1 MFYLHA
7 LAQFV
12 GLMEHQVGTGR
23 GGGGDGTSCDRA
35 WSWGVGRTQ
44 RPRRAVFAAGRSLT
58 EPATAYRRMQ
68 GPTGAIDDPFI
79 RRR

>member
-23 GGGGDGTSCDRA
+23 GGGGDDES
-35 WSWGVGRTQ
+35 
-44 RPRRAVFAAGRSLT
+44 
-58 EPATAYRRMQ
+58 
-68 GPTGAIDDPFI
+68 
-79 RRR
+79 